1 MENNVQER
9 IFNAADAL
17 YDANGRQTFPTV
29 DAVRRHSKANMNDVT
44 TSMREWRKA
53 QTVQHAPILQ
63 VPEALQLVVQQLV
76 VKMWQQAEQTA
87 TETLKTEQA
96 AWQAERLALSEKLQ
110 QHTESN
116 AQFVKAL
123 EESQKQSKKL
133 EQTVKQKLLDIAALQ
148 GDLAENRMET
158 VALSAQLEGLKLQL
172 AELRQERDAARE
184 ENRRLVQE
192 QARLQHQAETLQ
204 QEKQQLKAQTDQQET
219 WLVEQLTSVRTELVA
234 ERSKAEA
241 ERAQHQEQRKAAAQE
256 ALKQAERLQ
265 AWQAERDQL
274 NQALRFAGEEN
285 ANLRGQLEIIKTT
298 LSTVLPQQ
306 QTKS

>member
-1 MENNVQER
+1 MENTVQER

-17 YDANGRQTFPTV
+17 YEANGRQTFPTV

-63 VPEALQLVVQQLV
+63 VPEALQGVVQQLV
-76 VKMWQQAEQTA
+76 VKMWQQAEATA

-110 QHTESN
+110 QRTESH
-116 AQFVKAL
+116 AQSVKVL

-133 EQTVKQKLLDIAALQ
+133 EQTVKQKLLDFAALQ

-172 AELRQERDAARE
+172 ADLRQERDVARE
-184 ENRRLVQE
+184 ENRTLVQE
-192 QARLQHQAETLQ
+192 QARLQHQVETLQ
-204 QEKQQLKAQTDQQET
+204 QEKQQLKTHADQNET
-219 WLVEQLTSVRTELVA
+219 RLMEQLTGVHTELVT

-256 ALKQAERLQ
+256 ALRQTERLQ

-274 NQALRFAGEEN
+274 NQALRIAGEEN
-285 ANLRGQLEIIKTT
+285 ANLRGQLEMLKTT